1 MFTFKMFMGQK
12 SKLILSKMKTMD
24 KNKKRNKKK
33 RMNKNKFK
41 LHKQLFLNNQC
52 NWKFRV
58 HKKLSL
64 KTKTD

>member
-41 LHKQLFLNNQC
+41 
-52 NWKFRV
+52 
-58 HKKLSL
+58 
-64 KTKTD
+64 